1 MTKIKL
7 TSAGVIV
14 YRMNTNNKREY
25 LIVCHHNGG
34 HWDMPK
40 GKVEAEETLLQAALR
55 ELAEETGIT
64 NVTIDPD
71 FQASCS
77 FDMRNSDDNEVHKTV
92 FFFLGHIAD
101 DKPVILSDEHTD
113 YAWAT
118 IEQCFT
124 QLTYLNAQQII
135 AAAEA
140 HLQQ

>member
-1 MTKIKL
+1 MTKIKV

-14 YRMNTNNKREY
+14 YRMNKTNKREY
-25 LIVCHHNGG
+25 LIIRHQGG

-40 GKVEAEETLLQAALR
+40 GKLEAGESIQQAALR

-64 NVTIDPD
+64 EVTLDPD
-71 FQASCS
+71 FQVSC
-77 FDMRNSDDNEVHKTV
+77 FYDLRDSDDNEVHKTV
-92 FFFLGHIAD
+92 FFFLGQIAD
-101 DKPVILSDEHTD
+101 DQPVILSDEHTD

-118 IEQCFT
+118 VEQCFT